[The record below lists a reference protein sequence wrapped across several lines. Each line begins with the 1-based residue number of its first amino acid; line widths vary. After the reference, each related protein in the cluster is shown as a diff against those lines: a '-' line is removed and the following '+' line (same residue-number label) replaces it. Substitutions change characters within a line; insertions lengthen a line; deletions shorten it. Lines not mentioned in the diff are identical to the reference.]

1 MSVISKTGQ
10 FAVFGVLAGVGV
22 FTMVGIWVAVGVF
35 TTVELAVGVVV
46 CVGVGV
52 DGCGVDGCGVAGC
65 GVDVAMGDGVTVWT
79 VNDCVIK
86 VQTTESPAFTVSV
99 TLSAL

>member
-1 MSVISKTGQ
+1 
-10 FAVFGVLAGVGV
+10 
-22 FTMVGIWVAVGVF
+22 MVGIWVAVGVF
-35 TTVELAVGVVV
+35 TTVELVAGVTV

-52 DGCGVDGCGVAGC
+52 DGVGVDGLGVDDC
-65 GVDVAMGDGVTVWT
+65 GVDVATGDGVTVRA

>member
-1 MSVISKTGQ
+1 
-10 FAVFGVLAGVGV
+10 
-22 FTMVGIWVAVGVF
+22 MVGIWVAVGVF

-52 DGCGVDGCGVAGC
+52 AGCGVAGC